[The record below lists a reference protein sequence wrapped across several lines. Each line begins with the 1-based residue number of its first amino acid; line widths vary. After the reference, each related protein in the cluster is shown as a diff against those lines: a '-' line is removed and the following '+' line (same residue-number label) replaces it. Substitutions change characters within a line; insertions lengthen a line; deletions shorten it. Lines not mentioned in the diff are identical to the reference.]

1 MRRPAPALPISPQLL
16 KHFAAATLA
25 ITTCVAIFADG
36 RSAQAIAETVKTNE
50 LKKTEVDLLGSRKL
64 AQQGLKVR
72 QAPPPV
78 DDLPLVDPVVADN
91 ASWSRPV
98 RAPAYNSPEAAAG
111 MGMTGHQSPANA
123 GLPGPGNKAAHLRRP
138 TRSEQAKLLESSRR
152 RTGSASVD

>member
-36 RSAQAIAETVKTNE
+36 RSTQAIAETVKKNE

-72 QAPPPV
+72 NSPPPPEDPPVQDIEAV
-78 DDLPLVDPVVADN
+78 DN
-91 ASWSRPV
+91 SSWVGPNQP
-98 RAPAYNSPEAAAG
+98 PAYNSPEAAAG
-111 MGMTGHQSPANA
+111 MGMTAYQSPAA
-123 GLPGPGNKAAHLRRP
+123 AVAPGSANKAGQPRRL